1 MWGGAPEP
9 EPAGPV
15 DTSEQTNNERTDP
28 RGTAGCLML
37 RLQRF
42 SPAGKKP

>member
-1 MWGGAPEP
+1 MGGGAP

-28 RGTAGCLML
+28 LGTAGCLML

-42 SPAGKKP
+42 IPAGEKP